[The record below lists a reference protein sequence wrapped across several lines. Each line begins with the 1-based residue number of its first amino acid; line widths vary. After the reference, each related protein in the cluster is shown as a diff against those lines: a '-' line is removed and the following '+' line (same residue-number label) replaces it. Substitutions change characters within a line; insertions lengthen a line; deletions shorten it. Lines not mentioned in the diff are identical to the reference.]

1 LSEMTAIVYSP
12 KFLLHSSHGHPER
25 PERLVAIME
34 FLEKM
39 PFFNNLH
46 IIQPSLLGEENIE
59 EIHSHEMIERV
70 KNTVG
75 WLDPDTYTNKES
87 YEIAKLAA
95 GGVVMA
101 CMDVVNE
108 KEKNAFALIR
118 PPGHHATS
126 SRSMG
131 FCLFNNVALAAHAVA
146 KKGKKVLIFDHD
158 VHHGNGT
165 CDIFY
170 ERSDIM
176 YQSIHLYPHYPG
188 TGMIDETGKGDGE
201 GFTINAPLTRLIG
214 DSGMEKILDEIFLP
228 IAEQFSPDL
237 IIISAG
243 FDSHHAD
250 PLGGLSLTINFYGKI
265 IEKFQKIQNKIVCA
279 LEGGY
284 VLDTLQKGVASE
296 IGMLNNT
303 PIKFD
308 DYSDERKDVDE
319 IIKKLRKTFQNYW
332 EL

>member
-1 LSEMTAIVYSP
+1 MTAIVYSP
-12 KFLLHSSHGHPER
+12 KFLHHKNLGHPER

-34 FLEKM
+34 FLEEM
-39 PFFNNLH
+39 PFFSSLH
-46 IIQPSLLGEENIE
+46 MVHPSPLEEEYIK
-59 EIHSHEMIERV
+59 EIHSQEMIERV

-75 WLDPDTYTNKES
+75 WLDPDTYVGKES

-95 GGVVMA
+95 GGLVNV
-101 CMDVVNE
+101 CMDIMDG

-118 PPGHHATS
+118 PPGHHATAT
-126 SRSMG
+126 RSMG
-131 FCLFNNVALAAHAVA
+131 FCLFNNVALAAHALA
-146 KKGKKVLIFDHD
+146 KKGKRVLIFDHD

-170 ERSDIM
+170 ERSDVM
-176 YQSIHLYPHYPG
+176 YQSIHLFPHYPG
-188 TGMIDETGKGDGE
+188 TGMMEEVGKGDGE
-201 GFTINAPLTRLIG
+201 GFTVNAPLPRFVG
-214 DSGMEKILDEIFLP
+214 DCGIEKILDEIFLP
-228 IAEQFSPDL
+228 ISEQFSPDI

-250 PLGGLSLTINFYGKI
+250 PLGGLSLSINFYGKM
-265 IEKFQKIQNKIVCA
+265 IEKFREIQKRIVCA

-284 VLDTLQKGVASE
+284 KLDTLKKGVISE

-303 PIKFD
+303 PITFD
-308 DYSDERKDVDE
+308 DYSDEKTDVEE
-319 IIKKLRKTFQNYW
+319 IVKNLRKTFQDYW